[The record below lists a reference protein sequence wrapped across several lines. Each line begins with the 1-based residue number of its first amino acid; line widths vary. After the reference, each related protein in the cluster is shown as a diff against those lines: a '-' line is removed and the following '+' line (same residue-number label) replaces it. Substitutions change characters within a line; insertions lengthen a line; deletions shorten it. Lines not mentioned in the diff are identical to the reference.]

1 MKPIVL
7 KAALTRSR
15 RIVKSIAQRLGL
27 AIQPELS
34 ATLHRVWRMR
44 RAWLPGLIALAT
56 LLLVY
61 SGTLQRDVNGSGHD
75 YMIDVGE
82 IQVALNLWGTIHYTG
97 YPIFTILGALL
108 THVLRTVGFSPAT
121 AASAVA
127 TLWSLLGL
135 AGVYWL
141 IARVTEGAYGL
152 AALATLALGLAE
164 TFWVHSVVAE
174 VYSFSLLLI
183 SATLLVGIELA
194 NHWDERLWWLAM
206 ALLGTSAEHH
216 RMLVLLIPCVFL
228 LPLPALWQRRSNW
241 LVFSIKS
248 TLVFALPFLAY
259 LYLPLRAL
267 QGSPWVYGQPG
278 TWDGFWTEFSGRAV
292 TPYLLKWPGNLAA
305 WLDNL
310 HFLASQLQQQLPA
323 IVLLAGI
330 AGLIWLTW
338 RRAFWTG
345 LGLLA
350 GTFAFM
356 AFVAVFP
363 RAVWAPVVLMP
374 SLLLLVLGLA
384 VLLQYLAQI
393 APPLRWGT
401 WAGLVLLSLWL
412 FRTNLPFVHS
422 LVNDRRGREVIQMLQ
437 PLKGA
442 DLPGGYN
449 VVALPWGGTYFA
461 AAYGLDVTGELG
473 GFELVDHMVDFRSIV
488 QQEGK
493 IITLAFNLGNWPL
506 YWWVDLLGEAHF
518 SSAAPGVAMISR
530 DVLYKNIPL
539 QTETGFDL
547 GNGVRIRAADLSWE
561 EKNGLRVTIYWEAT
575 RHVRSDYR
583 VAIHLVSRVPPE
595 SAQDVLA
602 QADSL
607 NPVGGWYPTSM
618 WATGEVVRDDYTLT
632 VPPDTFPVA
641 VRAAMYQL
649 EESGAPVNT
658 DWLSLPIPAIPEQ
671 LSERAQ
677 LALEAIAP

>member
-7 KAALTRSR
+7 KAALTER
-15 RIVKSIAQRLGL
+15 
-27 AIQPELS
+27 S
-34 ATLHRVWRMR
+34 ATLHRVWGMR
-44 RAWLPGLIALAT
+44 RAWLPGLMALGT

-108 THVLRTVGFSPAT
+108 THVLRTVGFSPAA
-121 AASAVA
+121 AASSVA
-127 TLWSLLGL
+127 TVWSLLGL
-135 AGVYWL
+135 AGAYGL

-152 AALATLALGLAE
+152 AALAVLALGLTE

-174 VYSFSLLLI
+174 VYSFSLLLT

-194 NHWDERLWWLAM
+194 DHWDERLWWLAM
-206 ALLGTSAEHH
+206 ALVGISTEHH
-216 RMLVLLIPCVFL
+216 RMLILLTPCVFL
-228 LPLPALWQRRSNW
+228 LAAPALWSRRSNW
-241 LVFSIKS
+241 LSLGTKS

-267 QGSPWVYGQPG
+267 QGSIWVYGQPG
-278 TWDGFWTEFSGRAV
+278 TWDGFWTQFSGRET
-292 TPYLLKWPGNLAA
+292 TPYVLKWPSNLAA

-310 HFLASQLQQQLPA
+310 YFLASQLQQQIPA

-330 AGLIWLTW
+330 AGLVWLTW

-345 LGLLA
+345 LGLLT
-350 GTFAFM
+350 GTSAFM
-356 AFVAVFP
+356 MFVAVFP
-363 RAVWAPVVLMP
+363 SAVWAPVVLMP
-374 SLLLLVLGLA
+374 SVLFLMLGLA
-384 VLLQYLAQI
+384 VLLHRLTRI
-393 APPLRWGT
+393 MFPLQWGA

-422 LVNDRRGREVIQMLQ
+422 LVNDRRGREVIQTLQ

-442 DLPGGYN
+442 DLPGGRN
-449 VVALPWGGTYFA
+449 VVVLPWGGTYFA
-461 AAYGLDVTGELG
+461 AAYGLYVTGELG
-473 GFELVDHMVDFRSIV
+473 GFELVDHRVDFRPIV

-493 IITLAFNLGNWPL
+493 VITLAFNLGTWPL
-506 YWWVDLLGEAHF
+506 YWWADLLGEAHF

-530 DVLYKNIPL
+530 DVLYESIPL
-539 QTETGFDL
+539 QTETSFDL
-547 GNGVRIRAADLSWE
+547 KNGVRVRAADLSWE
-561 EKNGLRVTIYWEAT
+561 GEDRLRVTIYWEAT
-575 RHVRSDYR
+575 RRVQSDYR
-583 VAIHLVSRVPPE
+583 VAVHLVSRDPPE

-607 NPVGGWYPTSM
+607 NPVGGWYPTSL
-618 WATGEVVRDDYTLT
+618 WARGEVVRDDYALT
-632 VPPDTFPVA
+632 VPPGASPVV
-641 VRAAMYQL
+641 VRVAMYQL
-649 EESGAPVNT
+649 EEKGGFVNT
-658 DWLSLPIPAIPEQ
+658 DWFSLPIPVTPER
-671 LSERAQ
+671 LSERPQ
-677 LALEAIAP
+677 PALDS